1 MFPLFEGSFFARQC
15 QDNVKIRR
23 NASIGNHFV
32 ERTNPDGIFKPLVI
46 QDGLSDFSIVLC
58 GGAGAGG
65 SGYANHFEC
74 QRVLFLLGSVG
85 AGTP

>member
-1 MFPLFEGSFFARQC
+1 
-15 QDNVKIRR
+15 
-23 NASIGNHFV
+23 
-32 ERTNPDGIFKPLVI
+32 LVI